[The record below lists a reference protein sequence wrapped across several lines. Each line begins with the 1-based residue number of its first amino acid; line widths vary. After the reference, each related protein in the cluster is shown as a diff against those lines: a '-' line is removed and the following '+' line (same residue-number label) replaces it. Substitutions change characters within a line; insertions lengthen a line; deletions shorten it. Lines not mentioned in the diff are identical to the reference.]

1 MKVMDIIDRVDMM
14 EPNQYSPEQKLH
26 WLSTLDG
33 KLYEETFRPRHP
45 DMEKPRPYETGQE
58 ELLVGAPYGEDIYY
72 NYLQAMIAAENAET
86 QRYNRR
92 MTMFNSV
99 LTEFLN
105 WYNRVNAPLSREGS
119 KFIF

>member
-1 MKVMDIIDRVDMM
+1 MKAMDIIDRVDLM

-33 KLYEETFRPRHP
+33 KLFEEAILPRRP
-45 DMEKPRPYETGQE
+45 DMQRPGPYQTGQE
-58 ELLVGAPYGEDIYY
+58 ELLVEAPYGEDIYY
-72 NYLQAMIAAENAET
+72 NYLQAMIAAENSET

-99 LTEFLN
+99 LAEFLN
-105 WYNRVNAPLSREGS
+105 WYNRVSEPVSRAGTH
-119 KFIF
+119 FVF